1 MQGSLASRG
10 AEFGAPA
17 GLSAVVPSILI
28 IGNDNSAAERI
39 RDCGLRAGH
48 RVQEARDVIT
58 ALGVLDATPDIGIVF
73 VDGGSPGFDSLALI
87 ERLRRTH
94 RGVAC
99 ILVARN
105 PSADEVVRAM
115 RLQVADVVTGPEDGA
130 QLDRALGR
138 ALAAREDAGADV
150 AAASTPSPESFNADA
165 LEQAYRHGLALIETV
180 RTLREESVPARVMPF
195 ASGPRVIA
203 TPVPVAVAPVLAP
216 VLSAVAEAPNDHLS
230 ILQAIQRK
238 RAARGKFFP
247 KGLFEDPCWD
257 MLLDLMINHL
267 QGRRISVSS
276 LCIASGVAQTTAL
289 RRIADL
295 HDRGL
300 VRRIADDKDG
310 RRVFIE
316 LTEAGAAAMKRYVD
330 SVGVAG

>member
-1 MQGSLASRG
+1 MQGTLASRG

-28 IGNDNSAAERI
+28 IGNDHGAAERI

-58 ALGVLDATPDIGIVF
+58 ALGVLDATPDIGVVF

-115 RLQVADVVTGPEDGA
+115 RLQVADVVTGPEDGV

-150 AAASTPSPESFNADA
+150 APTSPEGFNADA
-165 LEQAYRHGLALIETV
+165 LEQAYRHSLALIETV
-180 RTLREESVPARVMPF
+180 RTLREESVPVRVMPF
-195 ASGPRVIA
+195 ASGPRVV
-203 TPVPVAVAPVLAP
+203 PVPVAPVLAP
-216 VLSAVAEAPNDHLS
+216 VLSAVAEAASDHLS

>member
-1 MQGSLASRG
+1 MQRSLASRG
-10 AEFGAPA
+10 AEFGAPV
-17 GLSAVVPSILI
+17 GLSAVAPSILI
-28 IGNDNSAAERI
+28 IGNDIGAAEGV
-39 RDCGLRAGH
+39 RDCGLRGGH

-58 ALGVLDATPDIGIVF
+58 ALGVLDAAPDIGIAF
-73 VDGGSPGFDSLALI
+73 VDGGSPGFDGLALI

-99 ILVARN
+99 VLVARN

-115 RLQVADVVTGPEDGA
+115 RLQVADVVTAPEDGA

-138 ALAAREDAGADV
+138 ALAAREDAGADL
-150 AAASTPSPESFNADA
+150 ASASPEGFNSDV

-180 RTLREESVPARVMPF
+180 RTLREDSVPVRVKPF
-195 ASGPRVIA
+195 ASGPRA
-203 TPVPVAVAPVLAP
+203 VPAPVAPVP
-216 VLSAVAEAPNDHLS
+216 SAVADAPNDHLS

>member
-1 MQGSLASRG
+1 MQGSLALRG
-10 AEFGAPA
+10 AELGAPA

-28 IGNDNSAAERI
+28 IGNDDGAVERI

-48 RVQEARDVIT
+48 RVQEARDVIS
-58 ALGVLDATPDIGIVF
+58 ALGVLDEAPDIGIVF
-73 VDGGSPGFDSLALI
+73 VDGGSPGFDGLALI

-94 RGVAC
+94 RRVAC
-99 ILVARN
+99 ILVARD

-130 QLDRALGR
+130 QIDRALGR
-138 ALAAREDAGADV
+138 ALAAREDAGADL
-150 AAASTPSPESFNADA
+150 APASPEGFNAAA

-195 ASGPRVIA
+195 VSGPRVVA
-203 TPVPVAVAPVLAP
+203 APVPAPAVPALSPAP
-216 VLSAVAEAPNDHLS
+216 SAMAEAPNDHLS

-238 RAARGKFFP
+238 RAARDKFFP

-316 LTEAGAAAMKRYVD
+316 LTEAGAAAMKRYVE
-330 SVGVAG
+330 SVGAAG

>member
-1 MQGSLASRG
+1 MQGSLALRG
-10 AEFGAPA
+10 AELGTPA
-17 GLSAVVPSILI
+17 GLSAVIPSILI
-28 IGNDNSAAERI
+28 IGNDNGAAERI

-73 VDGGSPGFDSLALI
+73 VDGGSPGFDGLALI

-115 RLQVADVVTGPEDGA
+115 RLQVADVVTGPEDDA
-130 QLDRALGR
+130 QIDRALGR
-138 ALAAREDAGADV
+138 ALAVREDAGADP
-150 AAASTPSPESFNADA
+150 APASPEGFNAAA

-180 RTLREESVPARVMPF
+180 RTLREESVPARIMAFVS
-195 ASGPRVIA
+195 APRVVA
-203 TPVPVAVAPVLAP
+203 APAPAPVP
-216 VLSAVAEAPNDHLS
+216 SAVADAPNDHLS

-295 HDRGL
+295 HDHGL

-316 LTEAGAAAMKRYVD
+316 LTESGAAAMKRYVE

>member
-1 MQGSLASRG
+1 MQRFPASRG
-10 AEFGAPA
+10 VDLGVQA
-17 GLSAVVPSILI
+17 GLSAVLTSILI
-28 IGNDNSAAERI
+28 IGNDDGAAECI
-39 RDCGLRAGH
+39 RESGLRAGH

-58 ALGVLDATPDIGIVF
+58 ALGVLDTVPEIGIAF
-73 VDGGSPGFDSLALI
+73 VDGGSPGFDGLALV
-87 ERLRRTH
+87 ERLRRTN
-94 RGVAC
+94 RGLAC
-99 ILVARN
+99 VLFARN

-115 RLQVADVVTGPEDGA
+115 RLQVADVVTAPDDGA
-130 QLDRALGR
+130 QVDRALGR
-138 ALAAREDAGADV
+138 ALAARDEADGNGE
-150 AAASTPSPESFNADA
+150 AAPDRSGPPGGSSVEA

-180 RTLREESVPARVMPF
+180 RTLRAESVPVR
-195 ASGPRVIA
+195 
-203 TPVPVAVAPVLAP
+203 AVHLAP
-216 VLSAVAEAPNDHLS
+216 VPRVVPAPAASTPSVVAAGANDHLS
-230 ILQAIQRK
+230 VLQAMQRK

-300 VRRIADDKDG
+300 VRRIADAKDG

-316 LTEAGAAAMKRYVD
+316 LTEAGVAAMKRYVD
-330 SVGVAG
+330 SVGSVG